1 VKKTVSPS
9 MQAIIGGCILLAAA
23 SGIHAATAE
32 VGAAEDTSAK
42 GDSIPEVIVT
52 ARRTQE
58 SIQSVPVTVTAFD
71 AKSLQEKTISTPED
85 LQLSTPGVSLSGT
98 GGRENVVYE
107 IRGQSK
113 ALSGPSS
120 PAVVSYFAEVPDPV
134 FGSFVPQYDM
144 ESIQI
149 LKGPQGT
156 LFGRNTTGGAIL
168 YAPQAP
174 TNDFGGNVGVS
185 YGNFNDREF
194 TGVVNLPLV
203 KDVLALR
210 IAGDIHR
217 RDGYTKN
224 LGVGGDLDAV
234 NTEGF
239 RASLLFQPTDYLK
252 NTTIYDYFHSSNAG
266 FGTILTHVIPGT
278 TLMSELG
285 LQGPGLQQL
294 ALQQARGPFVTDSS
308 FPQYERDLRNTVIN
322 RTELKFKP
330 VEVVNIF
337 GYRATSLAYAT
348 NVDGMPIIAADG
360 TGAFP
365 AGVPVEFIKAD
376 LHEDAKQLSDELQVR
391 GDAFDSKFK
400 WLAGAFWLQNTPT
413 GPQGNTVSFAQIP
426 GTPLSPPAYN
436 FITEQSKA
444 VYLHG
449 TYGLDALL
457 HGLQIELGARYTK
470 DDISSCTGVG
480 INTAAG
486 PELATSDQV
495 TKDDCT
501 NARSNIQNAGVTDA
515 KSDATTWSAG
525 LNWQITDDMFTYVV
539 ARHGYRAGGVNG
551 PTLVGRLAQFQTFS
565 PETVT
570 DAEVGIRADWT
581 IDSVLVRT
589 NVSAFTGRYKNVQ
602 TVLTG
607 VQTSGTC
614 NPAIPNNP
622 PGVSPD
628 GDCNKGN
635 DPAGGTLLVNLGEA
649 QVSGMDADLVIAPMR
664 GLSFDL
670 SASFLNPR
678 TVSFNPPAS
687 LAPYVSG
694 NGLPFNFAAR
704 WTGVANMRYVVPFGN
719 EFWHEAVF
727 NSDSYWTGRRY
738 KGDVTLPSYSVTN
751 MRLDFNGVA
760 GSSVDVGLFVKNLF
774 DREYVATANATGLFL
789 GLETDIFGPPRMYG
803 LQVRYNF

>member
-1 VKKTVSPS
+1 MKKTVSLG
-9 MQAIIGGCILLAAA
+9 IHLIVGGSILLTAAA
-23 SGIHAATAE
+23 VAAAATTDA
-32 VGAAEDTSAK
+32 GTDADA
-42 GDSIPEVIVT
+42 IPEVTVT
-52 ARRTQE
+52 ARRTAE
-58 SIQSVPVTVTAFD
+58 SSQSVPVSITAFD

-85 LQLSTPGVSLSGT
+85 LQLSTPGVTLSGT
-98 GGRENVVYE
+98 GGRQNVVYE

-168 YAPQAP
+168 YAPKTP
-174 TNDFGGNVGVS
+174 TMDFGGNVGVT

-194 TGVVNLPLV
+194 TGALNLPLV

-217 RDGYTKN
+217 RDAYTTN
-224 LGVGGDLDAV
+224 IGVGRDPDNV

-252 NTTIYDYFHSSNAG
+252 NISIYDYFHSSNDG
-266 FGTILTHVIPGT
+266 FGSVLTHVIPGT
-278 TLMSELG
+278 TLMSELS

-294 ALQQARGPFVTDSS
+294 ALQQARGPFVINSS
-308 FPQYERDLRNTVIN
+308 FPQYERDLRNTFIN
-322 RTELKFKP
+322 RTELTFKP
-330 VEVVNIF
+330 IEVVNIF
-337 GYRATSLAYAT
+337 GYRGTSLAYAT
-348 NVDGMPIIAADG
+348 NVDGMPVITADG

-376 LHEDAKQLSDELQVR
+376 LHEQAKQLSDELQVR
-391 GDAFDSKFK
+391 GEAFDSKFK
-400 WLAGAFWLQNTPT
+400 WLAGAFWLKNTPT

-436 FITEQSKA
+436 FITEESKA
-444 VYLHG
+444 VFLHG

-480 INTAAG
+480 VNTAAG

-495 TKDDCT
+495 SKDDCI
-501 NARSNIQNAGVTDA
+501 NARSNIQNAGNTDA

-525 LNWQITDDMFTYVV
+525 LNWQITDDIFTYVV
-539 ARHGYRAGGVNG
+539 GRHGYRAGGVNG
-551 PTLVGRLAQFQTFS
+551 PTLVGRLAPFQTFA

-570 DAEVGIRADWT
+570 DVELGIRADWK
-581 IDSVLVRT
+581 IDSVAVRT
-589 NVSAFTGRYKNVQ
+589 NVSTFSGRYKNVQ

-614 NPAIPNNP
+614 NPANPNNP

-649 QVSGMDADLVIAPMR
+649 QVSGVDAQLVVQPMR

-687 LAPYVSG
+687 LAPYVGG
-694 NGLPFNFAAR
+694 NGLPFNFTAR
-704 WTGVANMRYVVPFGN
+704 WSGVANMRYAVPLGN
-719 EFWHEAVF
+719 GIGREMVF

-751 MRLDFNGVA
+751 MRLDLNGVA
-760 GSSVDVGLFVKNLF
+760 GTPVDVGLFARNLF
-774 DREYVATANATGLFL
+774 QREYVATANATGLFL

-803 LQVRYNF
+803 VQVRYSF